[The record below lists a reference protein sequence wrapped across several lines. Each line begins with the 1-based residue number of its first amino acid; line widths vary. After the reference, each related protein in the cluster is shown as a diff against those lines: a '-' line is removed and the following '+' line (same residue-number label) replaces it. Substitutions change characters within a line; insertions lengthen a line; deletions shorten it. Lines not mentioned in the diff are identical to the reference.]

1 MTKNTAPIE
10 NVKQMFNETRRQDFI
25 DEESYRN
32 TLAHYTEEV
41 PLYQTNL
48 SAPEINPGGHA
59 HFMKLRAGTLWRIFQ
74 LRYTGGDEVAGLVP
88 LMDGVVAGF
97 QQYVEKND
105 AATDEHYRPPFLMS
119 EFFDSYIQYL
129 HITCAA
135 ILLHRED
142 LLPGILGWNAG
153 TDFDGVDAVLEELFK
168 FYFPD
173 RPDLDQWLWDQP
185 YRLLLDAIDDPVP
198 DERAKL
204 MKKFVKRWYP
214 ALRGKAGF
222 WGKHEEI
229 EPDFSPY
236 TGYWNMCA
244 AAFTYL
250 YDIDDTSYR
259 DEITYPKDL
268 IDYARSKP
276 RRPVSQENGDPIFT
290 SPGRPIVPT

>member
-1 MTKNTAPIE
+1 LLP
-10 NVKQMFNETRRQDFI
+10 
-25 DEESYRN
+25 
-32 TLAHYTEEV
+32 
-41 PLYQTNL
+41 
-48 SAPEINPGGHA
+48 
-59 HFMKLRAGTLWRIFQ
+59 
-74 LRYTGGDEVAGLVP
+74 
-88 LMDGVVAGF
+88 
-97 QQYVEKND
+97 
-105 AATDEHYRPPFLMS
+105 
-119 EFFDSYIQYL
+119 
-129 HITCAA
+129 A
-135 ILLHRED
+135 ILE
-142 LLPGILGWNAG
+142 WNAG
-153 TDFDGVDAVLEELFK
+153 TTLDGADAVLEELFK

-198 DERAKL
+198 EERAKL

-268 IDYARSKP
+268 VDYARSKP
-276 RRPVSQENGDPIFT
+276 RRPVSQENCGQILRVLGGQICPREGYWF
-290 SPGRPIVPT
+290 SPANDNSLKLFKADETMPEFDSEYGATIWQWDREE